1 MAVEE
6 KGILYQIV
14 SLAAAR
20 EGRQNYLLL
29 PIYKISYKSFIINA
43 IN

>member
-1 MAVEE
+1 MAVEQ

-14 SLAAAR
+14 SLAVAR
-20 EGRQNYLLL
+20 EGRENSLLL
-29 PIYKISYKSFIINA
+29 PIYKISYMSFIIYA